1 MFRYGNYFSFNE
13 KFNVT
18 DSIYTYL
25 RKYQQ
30 EMITIISLNFLFLI
44 KNISNNMPVLKI
56 IHDGFAY
63 YLCKILK

>member
-1 MFRYGNYFSFNE
+1 MFRYGNYFAFNE

-30 EMITIISLNFLFLI
+30 ETITIISLNSLFLI

-63 YLCKILK
+63 HLCKMLK